1 MPVLTWSWVA
11 FHEFPYRW
19 PASAPTFIQTCVFR
33 LHNLV
38 SLVFI
43 SFYTHWLTYL
53 RLIRIAGRT
62 PNRLICKKRSTIVSS
77 WGPSIHS
84 FSSIMQ
90 IIHDV
95 LIHDLVKLSMQ
106 RCMFSSLEGRI
117 RLSTNKI
124 SSKSIG
130 PPWEVG
136 VSHSLGDLLRERLTG
151 LFRLHEA
158 ALWVDLACWFYL
170 TAQRVLRFLRASIWG
185 RSWSC
190 NISGALTYGD
200 DTKRVD
206 VIEHL
211 QPFIANV
218 NSLAEAI
225 LRHEETLSKLLFWDN
240 AQYCRPMFIL
250 AHQCKRL
257 SQLNLAFRATTG
269 LEGMS
274 M

>member
-33 LHNLV
+33 QHNLV

-53 RLIRIAGRT
+53 RLIRIAAWT

-84 FSSIMQ
+84 FNSIMQ

-95 LIHDLVKLSMQ
+95 LIHDLLKLSMQ
-106 RCMFSSLEGRI
+106 RCMFSSLEWRI

-130 PPWEVG
+130 PPWEVE

-158 ALWVDLACWFYL
+158 ALWVDLACWLY
-170 TAQRVLRFLRASIWG
+170 VLNCTERASIFEGKHLGKVMVVQYLWG
-185 RSWSC
+185 AYVWRWYKTSRRHWASATLHCHCKFSC
-190 NISGALTYGD
+190 GGNFETRG
-200 DTKRVD
+200 DTK
-206 VIEHL
+206 
-211 QPFIANV
+211 QA
-218 NSLAEAI
+218 
-225 LRHEETLSKLLFWDN
+225 TLL
-240 AQYCRPMFIL
+240 
-250 AHQCKRL
+250 
-257 SQLNLAFRATTG
+257 G
-269 LEGMS
+269 
-274 M
+274 